1 MTRAR
6 SRSGLTLFETL
17 VMIAITALI
26 GAVVM
31 NVGARANAGN
41 FDRSTRVAAAQ
52 ALQVAEEDLRQAARE
67 ADAVSGSV
75 DVKGDATAV
84 SISVVGFAACGL
96 SRNEAKFAILA
107 NSKGSALIRR
117 CAGRAPIEI
126 ARWPAGARP
135 EFGYS
140 TDGLVWRSS
149 FAGDA
154 APAGAPAQGV
164 FVRLRWTG
172 PGVADGAFVVRFAAA
187 VADDDDG
194 DEAAATAIAP

>member
-84 SISVVGFAACGL
+84 SIGVVGFAACGL
-96 SRNEAKFAILA
+96 SRNEATFAILA

-117 CAGRAPIEI
+117 CAGRAPVEI

-154 APAGAPAQGV
+154 APAQGI

-187 VADDDDG
+187 VADDGG